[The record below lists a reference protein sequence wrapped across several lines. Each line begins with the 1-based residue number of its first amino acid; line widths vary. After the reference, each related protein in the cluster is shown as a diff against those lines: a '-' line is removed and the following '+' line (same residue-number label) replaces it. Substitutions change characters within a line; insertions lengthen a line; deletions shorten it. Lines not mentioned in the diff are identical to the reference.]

1 MTVSDGPIGVRGTG
15 DDGLPSAQ
23 LPAPSATAAT
33 WDVDLQAR
41 LGTLMAAE
49 ARRKAVD
56 VILAPV
62 VNLQRSPV
70 GGRHFECL
78 SEDPFL
84 TARLAVAFVDA
95 IQEQGIAACVKHF
108 IGNETET
115 DRTEYLSR
123 IDERTLREV
132 YLAPFEAV
140 VDAGVWTIMAAYNG
154 LTRDGVD
161 APATAHHPLLTG
173 ILKDEWGFDG
183 IVVSDWLATKT
194 VVEPALGGLDL
205 VMPGPGGPWADG
217 LLAAVRVGLVPES
230 VIDDK
235 VARIVRLAER
245 VGALSG
251 LPGETLPFDASGATE
266 DPAGDEVVALLTEAA
281 ARSHGRAP
289 QRGRT
294 AARRDRPRR
303 PAAHR
308 PHRPQRGR
316 ALHPG
321 RRQRVRHAAARERAA
336 RGAPRGLPRGRGL
349 AAPRRRHDRRR
360 AAHPRRDPHD
370 ARRGARHPHRVPRRR
385 GRRARVRA
393 ASGCREPLVPGA
405 RRRRGL
411 RAGAHRRRPRGGRHP
426 RGGARTRRRPP
437 HHGRRRLRSAS
448 DRHVGVEVVLNSS
461 YSNPGSVEAIIE
473 VAAPRRVRVDAE
485 VQVVDGESYGRFVRL
500 TSGTGRPVS
509 RSTRSSTEAVAAAA
523 AADLAVVVVGTN
535 AETES
540 EGWDRP
546 NLDLPGRQNEL
557 VRRVVA
563 ANPRTIVVVNAGAPV
578 LLPWLDEVPAV
589 LWAWLPGQE
598 AGRSLADVLSGAI
611 EPTGRLPW
619 TLPAREEDVPVPDA
633 LPVDGVIDYAEGL
646 DVGHRAW
653 DRLGRTPAR
662 EFGFGLGYA
671 DGSTARS
678 SSSTR
683 HPPMP
688 STAPPRTPTPAARPR
703 PSSSPRR
710 RRQRRRARRPRGRAG
725 LPLGRRRRRAP
736 RALARRLRRRRRGA
750 GRARHRRPAHRP
762 PLPRDL
768 VDGCR
773 GLDPPRRHLRG
784 ARRPV
789 LTRPPPRDHARGPG

>member
-1 MTVSDGPIGVRGTG
+1 MEYRRELNDDRHRRPRPDGSTAGTETIAPSSAFDAIAVARSLPLEEKVALLTGAATWTLRAIPELGLRTMTVSDGPIGVRGTG

-33 WDVDLQAR
+33 WDIDLQAR

-173 ILKDEWGFDG
+173 ILKGEWGFDG
-183 IVVSDWLATKT
+183 VVVSDWLATKT

-281 ARSHGRAP
+281 ARSTVVLRNEGRLLPVATGP
-289 QRGRT
+289 EG
-294 AARRDRPRR
+294 PRR
-303 PAAHR
+303 IALIGHNAVEPFTQGGGSAFVTP
-308 PHRPQRGR
+308 PHVSEPLE
-316 ALHPG
+316 AL
-321 RRQRVRHAAARERAA
+321 RAA
-336 RGAPRGLPRGRGL
+336 FPEAEVSLHRGGATTVGAPLTPGEILTTPDGEPGIRIEFLDAEGAVLESVQLP
-349 AAPRRRHDRRR
+349 D
-360 AAHPRRDPHD
+360 
-370 ARRGARHPHRVPRRR
+370 
-385 GRRARVRA
+385 A
-393 ASGCREPLVPGA
+393 ASLWFPVRDDAVASVRVLTDVALEGA
-405 RRRRGL
+405 GTHVVEL
-411 RAGAHRRRPRGGRHP
+411 GPVGAHRITVDGE
-426 RGGARTRRRPP
+426 
-437 HHGRRRLRSAS
+437 LRSAS

-461 YSNPGSVEAIIE
+461 YSNPGSVEAVIE

-485 VQVVDGESYGRFVRL
+485 VQVIDGESYGRFVRL
-500 TSGTGRPVS
+500 HFRYRAPGLTVDEELDR
-509 RSTRSSTEAVAAAA
+509 AVAAAA
-523 AADLAVVVVGTN
+523 ASDLAVVVVGTN
-535 AETES
+535 PETES

-546 NLDLPGRQNEL
+546 NLALPGTPERARAPG
-557 VRRVVA
+557 RRGEPPHRRRRERGRTRAAAVARRGARRALVVA
-563 ANPRTIVVVNAGAPV
+563 ARAGGGP
-578 LLPWLDEVPAV
+578 
-589 LWAWLPGQE
+589 
-598 AGRSLADVLSGAI
+598 I
-611 EPTGRLPW
+611 
-619 TLPAREEDVPVPDA
+619 ARRRA
-633 LPVDGVIDYAEGL
+633 LRRDRAE
-646 DVGHRAW
+646 
-653 DRLGRTPAR
+653 RTPAV
-662 EFGFGLGYA
+662 
-671 DGSTARS
+671 DPARA
-678 SSSTR
+678 R
-683 HPPMP
+683 GGR
-688 STAPPRTPTPAARPR
+688 PRAARP
-703 PSSSPRR
+703 PRR
-710 RRQRRRARRPRGRAG
+710 RRHRLRRGA
-725 LPLGRRRRRAP
+725 RRRAP
-736 RALARRLRRRRRGA
+736 RLGPARPHARPRVRLRARVRRVGVPLARARRRGI
-750 GRARHRRPAHRP
+750 R
-762 PLPRDL
+762 
-768 VDGCR
+768 
-773 GLDPPRRHLRG
+773 
-784 ARRPV
+784 
-789 LTRPPPRDHARGPG
+789 